1 MAEIVNLRRRR
12 KRKRRIQGEEEAAAS
27 RLLHGRTKAEK
38 AKTALLKELQ
48 EKRFDGHRRDRG
60 DGKS

>member
-1 MAEIVNLRRRR
+1 MAQIVNLRRRR
-12 KRKRRIQGEEEAAAS
+12 KRTRRIDGEEKAAAN
-27 RLLHGRTKAEK
+27 RLLHGRTAAEK

-48 EKRFDGHRRDRG
+48 EKRVDGHRRDGG